1 MKKTKE
7 SIKEKKSINKHFIII
22 FLLHTIILGLLYEI
36 SVVAANNLNLS
47 NSIILRDIN
56 GIIYVVGS
64 ISIFCS
70 VLYYYI
76 HKDEYFYIFSL
87 NYISI
92 YVEFLM
98 TNHLSF
104 IENIN
109 FFAGVNL
116 NFASIGFGSIIRT
129 ILMYLMVYDK
139 NKINR
144 YLYKHT
150 LLGILFII
158 IITIGGVKLDLFI
171 FKEHIQIV
179 RGESIY
185 IIKNLINLLTYLLLV
200 EMCRKYFRKKNFN
213 YFVTFISIDIM
224 FLSRILLNADLYKN
238 LDRMYILNR
247 VVLSLGFLGIILTL
261 FFEIIIQ
268 FKENEELNSE
278 VVIQKNA
285 VDKLK
290 AEEEM
295 RTQFFANISH
305 ELKTPLNIIMCT
317 TKLLKACSSDKDEFL
332 KYYNKYENTI
342 TQNSSRMLRLID
354 NIIDIT
360 KFDVGCFKMNFKNC
374 EIVSLIEDITL
385 SIAQY
390 EKINGRNIIF
400 DTNCE
405 VIEICC
411 DADSI
416 ERVILNL
423 LSNAVK
429 FTKENGNIL
438 VKLEKQI
445 DYIIITVKDDGIG
458 IPKEFRKSVFE
469 RFVQVD
475 KSFRRNVEGSGIGL
489 SLVKSIVDLHD
500 GEIYLKDSDEIGAE
514 FVIKLPNILLEDE
527 ESQNSS
533 YQIEDR
539 SAEIKNKILKEFSDI

>member
-56 GIIYVVGS
+56 GIIYVVGA

-179 RGESIY
+179 RGESIH

>member
-56 GIIYVVGS
+56 GIIYVVGA

-179 RGESIY
+179 RGESIH

-438 VKLEKQI
+438 VKLEKQT

-539 SAEIKNKILKEFSDI
+539 SAEIKDKILKEFSDI

>member
-1 MKKTKE
+1 MKETKE

-56 GIIYVVGS
+56 GIIYVVGA

-179 RGESIY
+179 RGESIH

-295 RTQFFANISH
+295 RTQFLANISH

-438 VKLEKQI
+438 VKLEKQT

-539 SAEIKNKILKEFSDI
+539 SAEIKDKILKEFSDI

>member
-1 MKKTKE
+1 MKETKE

-56 GIIYVVGS
+56 GIIYVVGA

-179 RGESIY
+179 RGESIH

-438 VKLEKQI
+438 VKLEKQT

>member
-1 MKKTKE
+1 MKETKE

-56 GIIYVVGS
+56 GIIYVVGA

-179 RGESIY
+179 RGESIH

-438 VKLEKQI
+438 VKLEKQT

-539 SAEIKNKILKEFSDI
+539 SAEIKDKILKEISDI

>member
-22 FLLHTIILGLLYEI
+22 CLLHTIILGLLYEI

-56 GIIYVVGS
+56 GIIYVVGA

-179 RGESIY
+179 RGESIH

-438 VKLEKQI
+438 VKLEKQT

-539 SAEIKNKILKEFSDI
+539 SAEIKDKILKEFSDI

>member
-56 GIIYVVGS
+56 GIIYVVGA

-179 RGESIY
+179 RGESIH

-213 YFVTFISIDIM
+213 YFATFISIDIM

-390 EKINGRNIIF
+390 EKTNGRNIIF

-438 VKLEKQI
+438 VKLEKQT

>member
-1 MKKTKE
+1 MKETKE

-56 GIIYVVGS
+56 GIIYVVGA

-179 RGESIY
+179 RGESIH

-438 VKLEKQI
+438 VKLEKQT

-527 ESQNSS
+527 GSQNSS

-539 SAEIKNKILKEFSDI
+539 SAEIKDKILKEFSDI

>member
-1 MKKTKE
+1 MKETKE

-56 GIIYVVGS
+56 GIIYVVGA

-179 RGESIY
+179 RGESIH

-390 EKINGRNIIF
+390 EKTNGRNIIF

-438 VKLEKQI
+438 VKLEKQT

-539 SAEIKNKILKEFSDI
+539 SAEIKDKILKEFSDI

>member
-56 GIIYVVGS
+56 GIIYVVGA

-150 LLGILFII
+150 LLGIVFII

-179 RGESIY
+179 RGESIH

-438 VKLEKQI
+438 VKLEKQT

-539 SAEIKNKILKEFSDI
+539 SAEIKDKILKEFSDI

>member
-56 GIIYVVGS
+56 GIIYVVGA

-179 RGESIY
+179 RGESIH

-438 VKLEKQI
+438 VKLEKQT

>member
-1 MKKTKE
+1 
-7 SIKEKKSINKHFIII
+7 
-22 FLLHTIILGLLYEI
+22 
-36 SVVAANNLNLS
+36 
-47 NSIILRDIN
+47 
-56 GIIYVVGS
+56 
-64 ISIFCS
+64 
-70 VLYYYI
+70 
-76 HKDEYFYIFSL
+76 
-87 NYISI
+87 
-92 YVEFLM
+92 
-98 TNHLSF
+98 
-104 IENIN
+104 
-109 FFAGVNL
+109 
-116 NFASIGFGSIIRT
+116 
-129 ILMYLMVYDK
+129 MYLMVYDK

-539 SAEIKNKILKEFSDI
+539 SAEIKDKILKEFSDI

>member
-56 GIIYVVGS
+56 GIIYVVGA

-179 RGESIY
+179 RGESIH

-539 SAEIKNKILKEFSDI
+539 SAEIKDKILKEFSDI

>member
-1 MKKTKE
+1 MQK
-7 SIKEKKSINKHFIII
+7 IKGLIKWKKSINKNFIII
-22 FLLHTIILGLLYEI
+22 FLLHTIVFGLLYGI
-36 SVVAANNLNLS
+36 SIFAVNNLNLS
-47 NSIILRDIN
+47 NSIILKDIN
-56 GIIYVVGS
+56 GIIYVVGA
-64 ISIFCS
+64 ISIFCC

-76 HKDEYFYIFSL
+76 HKDEYFYMFSL

-98 TNHLSF
+98 INHLSF
-104 IENIN
+104 KEDIN
-109 FFAGVNL
+109 FFAGVTL
-116 NFASIGFGSIIRT
+116 NYASIGFGSIIRT
-129 ILMYLMVYDK
+129 ILICLMVYDK
-139 NKINR
+139 NKVNK
-144 YLYKHT
+144 YLCKYT
-150 LLGILFII
+150 LLGILLLII
-158 IITIGGVKLDLFI
+158 MTIGGVKLDIFL
-171 FKEHIQIV
+171 FKEHVHVI
-179 RGESIY
+179 RRESIV
-185 IIKNLINLLTYLLLV
+185 IIKNLINFVTYLLLV

-238 LDRMYILNR
+238 IDKMYILNR
-247 VVLSLGFLGIILTL
+247 IVLSLGFLGIIVTL
-261 FFEIIIQ
+261 FLEIIIQ
-268 FKENEELNSE
+268 SKENEKLNSK
-278 VVIQKNA
+278 VVTQKNV

-305 ELKTPLNIIMCT
+305 ELKTPLNIIICT
-317 TKLLKACSSDKDEFL
+317 TKLLKTCSSNKDEFL

-429 FTKENGNIL
+429 FTKEDGNIL
-438 VKLEKQI
+438 VKIEKQTE
-445 DYIIITVKDDGIG
+445 YIIITVKDDGIG
-458 IPKEFRKSVFE
+458 IPKEFRKSIFE

-489 SLVKSIVDLHD
+489 SLVKSIVDLHN
-500 GEIYLKDSDEIGAE
+500 GEIYLKDNNETGAE
-514 FVIKLPNILLEDE
+514 FVIKLPNILLKDE
-527 ESQNSS
+527 EINNSS

-539 SAEIKNKILKEFSDI
+539 TAEIKSKILKEFSDI

>member
-1 MKKTKE
+1 MKETKE

-539 SAEIKNKILKEFSDI
+539 SAEIKDKILKEFSDI

>member
-56 GIIYVVGS
+56 GIIYVVGA

-179 RGESIY
+179 RGESIH

-390 EKINGRNIIF
+390 EKTNGRNIIF

-438 VKLEKQI
+438 VKLEKQT

-500 GEIYLKDSDEIGAE
+500 GEIYLKDSYEIGAE

>member
-56 GIIYVVGS
+56 GIIYVVGA

-98 TNHLSF
+98 TNHFSF

-179 RGESIY
+179 RGESIH

-305 ELKTPLNIIMCT
+305 ELKAPLNIIMCT

-438 VKLEKQI
+438 VKLEKQT

-539 SAEIKNKILKEFSDI
+539 SAEIKDKILKEFSDI

>member
-1 MKKTKE
+1 MKETKE

-56 GIIYVVGS
+56 GIIYVVGA

-179 RGESIY
+179 RGESIH

-374 EIVSLIEDITL
+374 EIVSLVEDITL

-438 VKLEKQI
+438 VKLEKQT

-539 SAEIKNKILKEFSDI
+539 SAEIKDKILKEFSDI

>member
-56 GIIYVVGS
+56 GIIYVVGA

-539 SAEIKNKILKEFSDI
+539 SAEIKDKILKEFSDI

>member
-116 NFASIGFGSIIRT
+116 NFTSIGFGSIIRT

-539 SAEIKNKILKEFSDI
+539 SAEIKDKILKEFSDI

>member
-1 MKKTKE
+1 MKETKE

-56 GIIYVVGS
+56 GIIYVVGA

-539 SAEIKNKILKEFSDI
+539 SAEIKDKILKEFSDI

>member
-179 RGESIY
+179 RGESIH

-390 EKINGRNIIF
+390 EKTNGRNIIF

-438 VKLEKQI
+438 VKLEKQT

>member
-179 RGESIY
+179 RGESIH

-539 SAEIKNKILKEFSDI
+539 SAEIKDKILKEFSDI

>member
-539 SAEIKNKILKEFSDI
+539 SAEIKDKILKEFSDI

>member
-1 MKKTKE
+1 MKETKE

-56 GIIYVVGS
+56 GIIYVVGA

-179 RGESIY
+179 RGESIH
-185 IIKNLINLLTYLLLV
+185 IIINLINLLTYLLLV

-438 VKLEKQI
+438 VKLEKQT

-539 SAEIKNKILKEFSDI
+539 SAEIKDKILKEFSDI

>member
-1 MKKTKE
+1 MKETKE

-56 GIIYVVGS
+56 GIIYVVGA

-179 RGESIY
+179 RGESIH

-390 EKINGRNIIF
+390 EKTNGRNIIF

-438 VKLEKQI
+438 VKLEKQT

>member
-56 GIIYVVGS
+56 GIIYVVGA

-179 RGESIY
+179 RGESIH

-411 DADSI
+411 EADSI

-438 VKLEKQI
+438 VKLEKQT

-539 SAEIKNKILKEFSDI
+539 SAEIKDKILKEFSDI

>member
-56 GIIYVVGS
+56 GIIYVVGA

-179 RGESIY
+179 RGESIH

-438 VKLEKQI
+438 VKLEKQT

-500 GEIYLKDSDEIGAE
+500 GEIYLKDNDEIGAE

-539 SAEIKNKILKEFSDI
+539 SAEIKDKILKEFSDI

>member
-1 MKKTKE
+1 
-7 SIKEKKSINKHFIII
+7 
-22 FLLHTIILGLLYEI
+22 
-36 SVVAANNLNLS
+36 
-47 NSIILRDIN
+47 
-56 GIIYVVGS
+56 
-64 ISIFCS
+64 
-70 VLYYYI
+70 
-76 HKDEYFYIFSL
+76 
-87 NYISI
+87 
-92 YVEFLM
+92 
-98 TNHLSF
+98 
-104 IENIN
+104 
-109 FFAGVNL
+109 
-116 NFASIGFGSIIRT
+116 
-129 ILMYLMVYDK
+129 
-139 NKINR
+139 
-144 YLYKHT
+144 
-150 LLGILFII
+150 
-158 IITIGGVKLDLFI
+158 
-171 FKEHIQIV
+171 
-179 RGESIY
+179 
-185 IIKNLINLLTYLLLV
+185 
-200 EMCRKYFRKKNFN
+200 
-213 YFVTFISIDIM
+213 
-224 FLSRILLNADLYKN
+224 
-238 LDRMYILNR
+238 
-247 VVLSLGFLGIILTL
+247 
-261 FFEIIIQ
+261 
-268 FKENEELNSE
+268 
-278 VVIQKNA
+278 
-285 VDKLK
+285 
-290 AEEEM
+290 
-295 RTQFFANISH
+295 
-305 ELKTPLNIIMCT
+305 
-317 TKLLKACSSDKDEFL
+317 
-332 KYYNKYENTI
+332 
-342 TQNSSRMLRLID
+342 MLRLID

-539 SAEIKNKILKEFSDI
+539 SAEIKDKILKEFSDI

>member
-56 GIIYVVGS
+56 GIIYVVGA

-390 EKINGRNIIF
+390 EKTNGRNIIF

>member
-1 MKKTKE
+1 MKETKE

-56 GIIYVVGS
+56 GIIYVVGA

-139 NKINR
+139 NKINS

-179 RGESIY
+179 RGESIH

-438 VKLEKQI
+438 VKLEKQT

-539 SAEIKNKILKEFSDI
+539 SAEIKDKILKEFSDI

>member
-1 MKKTKE
+1 MKETKE

-56 GIIYVVGS
+56 GIIYVVGA

-179 RGESIY
+179 RGESIH

-438 VKLEKQI
+438 VKLEKQT

-539 SAEIKNKILKEFSDI
+539 SAEIKDKILKEFSDI